1 VKPKSRHSS
10 LPILV
15 VLFLV
20 SYGLMAT
27 LVVEQGRT
35 IENQR
40 GLIQVLFR
48 DSAQLT
54 ALKAHDLQKERA
66 EAQARAQSDRSQ
78 AKTPST
84 QATPGDNAK
93 TERNQ
98 GKVRRRSPFSPPTD
112 TSDVVDARRA
122 LISI

>member
-1 VKPKSRHSS
+1 MKPKRRYSS

-35 IENQR
+35 IDNQR
-40 GLIQVLFR
+40 DLIRVLFS

-54 ALKAHDLQKERA
+54 ALKAQNLAKQRA
-66 EAQARAQSDRSQ
+66 EAQAQAHSDHSQ

-93 TERNQ
+93 TERDQN
-98 GKVRRRSPFSPPTD
+98 KLRKRSPFSPRTD
-112 TSDVVDARRA
+112 GEEIEDARRA